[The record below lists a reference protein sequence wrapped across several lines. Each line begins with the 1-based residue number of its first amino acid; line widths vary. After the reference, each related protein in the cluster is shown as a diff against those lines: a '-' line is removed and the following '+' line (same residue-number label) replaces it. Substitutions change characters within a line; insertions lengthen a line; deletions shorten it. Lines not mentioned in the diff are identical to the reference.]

1 MTEPKKIPFLIAV
14 LMNINIIVGSGI
26 YIFPQLMTKQAGG
39 ISFLGW
45 MLGGL
50 LILPIVLTIAQA
62 ARLFPGEGGFYN
74 YCTTALGQDTGFIA
88 NWAYLLGYMGTVAT
102 SISVVRDRLIDPVG
116 LTNLQKNP
124 FIFYVAFITFLAILN
139 MINIRLI
146 SKIQGTITILKLI
159 PLFFILGATYFYWNS
174 AFDYQIS
181 NINSLGGTV
190 PLAIFAFLGF
200 ESCCNISHYI
210 SGGSTKA
217 YKVILLAFS
226 SVVFLYTIFH
236 LGILHIMGSEA
247 LALHG
252 VQAFPLFMGFS
263 STVANIFA
271 LMLLTD
277 MMLSFTNTAYGA
289 SLNNITNINI
299 LAKCGL
305 TFKSKFLAKLNK
317 NGMPGNAAI
326 IHGLCVLA
334 LILFIPNTTTLTAIT
349 LLGIYITFF
358 LTLLA
363 VFVESLRQKRYG
375 ILSIASIGFFSLGV
389 LIFLTWTTKLGD
401 TTLDRIIYASP
412 LLIGI
417 PVGFLMYRYLK
428 KRNTALKM
436 QMNCLD

>member
-45 MLGGL
+45 ILGGL

-62 ARLFPGEGGFYN
+62 ARIFPGEGGFYN
-74 YCTTALGQDTGFIA
+74 YCTKALGQDAGFIA

-102 SISVVRDRLIDPVG
+102 ITSIVRDRLISPVG
-116 LTNLQKNP
+116 LTFLKESP
-124 FIFYVAFITFLAILN
+124 LIFYIVFILFMALLN
-139 MINIRLI
+139 MMSIRII
-146 SKIQGTITILKLI
+146 SKIQSSITILKLI
-159 PLFFILGATYFYWNS
+159 PLFFILIATYFYWNP

-181 NINSLGGTV
+181 NLGSLGGTL
-190 PLAIFAFLGF
+190 PLALFSFLGF

-226 SVVFLYTIFH
+226 TVVVLYTIFH
-236 LGILHIMGSEA
+236 LGILHIMGSES

-263 STVANIFA
+263 STVANICAF
-271 LMLLTD
+271 MLLVD
-277 MMLSFTNTAYGA
+277 MMLSFVNTAYGA

-305 TFKSKFLAKLNK
+305 MFKSKFLAKLNG
-317 NGMPGNAAI
+317 NGMPGNAALV
-326 IHGLCVLA
+326 HGACILA
-334 LILFIPNTTTLTAIT
+334 LILFVPSTTTLTAIT
-349 LLGIYITFF
+349 LLGVCTTFF

-363 VFVESLRQKRYG
+363 VFVESLRQKKYG
-375 ILSIASIGFFSLGV
+375 LLSIASVGFFSLGV
-389 LIFLTWTTKLGD
+389 LIFLTWTTKLGEN
-401 TTLDRIIYASP
+401 TLDRIIYASP
-412 LLIGI
+412 LLVGI
-417 PVGFLMYRYLK
+417 PAGYLMYRYLK

-436 QMNCLD
+436 QTNCLD